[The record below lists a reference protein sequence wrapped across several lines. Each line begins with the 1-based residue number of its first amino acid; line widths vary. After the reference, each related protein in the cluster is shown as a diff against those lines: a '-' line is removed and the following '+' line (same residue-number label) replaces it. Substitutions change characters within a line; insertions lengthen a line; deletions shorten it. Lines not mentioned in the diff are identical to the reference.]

1 MEYHLKVK
9 PSVQKKLERLPK
21 ADYYRIL
28 AAFSILAQNPFV
40 GKKMKGEYEGSYSY
54 RVWPYRII
62 YDIYKKELLV
72 LVVRVGHRQRVYK

>member
-72 LVVRVGHRQRVYK
+72 LVVRVGHRQRV